1 MPNNE
6 LTFQNLLPTVSNTEI
21 VQDKLKNSTFIGI
34 DFGTSTTVVSYTVF
48 GDDLTP
54 IKTDIIPVRQLNL
67 DGSYTENHLIP
78 SCIAWYQ
85 NKLFIG
91 QTAKI
96 LKSKLTYG
104 RNLWYSFKMKLGLDS
119 GPEYFSTEL
128 PKGHKIATIENA
140 LDATKLFFKYLKGEI
155 DDFIS
160 ENNLPT
166 ASYFSISIPAS
177 FEANQRK
184 DLKEALSYA
193 GISFQDSLFIDEPN
207 AAFLSY
213 LIQANSN
220 NLKNYNIPLDSPLH
234 ILVFDFGAGTCDIT
248 ILEIGRKADRLYSKN
263 IAISKFEQ
271 LGGDDIDK
279 QIVKNVLFKQLL
291 KQNNLTEQEI
301 RTPEYNKIIL
311 PKLQPVAEY
320 LKIQACK
327 SVLRNMVGYSLP
339 ELAKSPESLKVE
351 QTFNLLLPQHNL
363 TYKNPSLSFN
373 EFSRIMDEFISED
386 SSYDIQ
392 NDTESLKS
400 IYTVVNSALSKAN
413 IEKDLINLVLLIGGS
428 SYNPYIQNSL
438 RNGFNQ
444 SEIEIPRDLQAHVA
458 TGTAFNSFL
467 HNGMGVDMI
476 KPIVSEP
483 IIIIL
488 ENESI
493 RTLIREGTEIP
504 CPKVIIDDLHPQKDN
519 QLQIE
524 IPICVSNKNKILTI
538 AKIKSEKGFNKSD
551 KIRLEC
557 EITSDK
563 LIHLSAFIRD
573 IEINVEPLNPF
584 ANSSLSTQEIVE
596 KRLIKAININ
606 ASQNNGLPSVEQ
618 LKSLADFYVK
628 TENHLKAAETFETI
642 QRLSPNKHL
651 ETSICYHYDQ
661 AGRKKLSDEWAEK
674 AYENNPNATNAYNL
688 ALVKEQQGKMNDY
701 ESLMETAVS
710 QGSNAARLVYG
721 EYLLTRDEEKAKKLI
736 EEAFNYWYGQFKT
749 NRLSKND
756 HSRLIRSAR
765 QIGRLEVAEQVENA
779 KSQFNN
785 SNEIKWYSSENLASD
800 NKNYLPEIT
809 E

>member
-6 LTFQNLLPTVSNTEI
+6 LTFQNLLPTISNTGI

-48 GDDLTP
+48 GNNLTP
-54 IKTDIIPVRQLNL
+54 IKTDIIPVKQLNL
-67 DGSYTENHLIP
+67 DGSYTENYLIP
-78 SCIAWYQ
+78 SCIAWFQ

-104 RNLWYSFKMKLGLDS
+104 RNLWYSFKMKLGLDN

-128 PKGHKIATIENA
+128 PKGHRIATIENA
-140 LDATKLFFKYLKGEI
+140 LDATKVFFKYLKKEI
-155 DDFIS
+155 DEFIS
-160 ENNLPT
+160 VNNLPST
-166 ASYFSISIPAS
+166 SYFSISIPAS

-184 DLKEALSYA
+184 DLKEALNYA
-193 GISFQDSLFIDEPN
+193 GISFKNSLFIDEPN

-220 NLKNYNIPLDSPLH
+220 NLRNYNIPLDSPLH

-248 ILEIGRKADRLYSKN
+248 ILEIGRKSDRLYSKN

-271 LGGDDIDK
+271 LGGDDIDR
-279 QIVKNVLFKQLL
+279 QIVKNVLFRQLL
-291 KQNNLTEQEI
+291 EQNDLTEQEI

-320 LKIQACK
+320 LKIQICK

-339 ELAKSPESLKVE
+339 ELAESTETLKIE
-351 QTFNLLLPQHNL
+351 QTFNLMLPQHNL
-363 TYKNPSLSFN
+363 TYENPSLTFS
-373 EFSRIMDEFISED
+373 EFSKTMDKFISRD
-386 SSYDIQ
+386 SSYDFQ

-428 SYNPYIQNSL
+428 SYNPYVQSSL
-438 RNGFNQ
+438 RSYFNQ
-444 SEIEIPRDLQAHVA
+444 SEMEIPRDLQAHVS

-467 HNGMGVDMI
+467 HNGMGIDMI
-476 KPIVSEP
+476 RPIVSEP

-504 CPKVIIDDLHPQKDN
+504 CPKIIINDLHPQKDN
-519 QLQIE
+519 QFQIE

-538 AKIKSEKGFNKSD
+538 AKIKSEKGFNKTD
-551 KIRLEC
+551 KIRLKC
-557 EITSDK
+557 EITADK
-563 LIHLSAFIRD
+563 LIHFSAFIRD

-596 KRLIKAININ
+596 KRLVKAININ
-606 ASQNNGLPSVEQ
+606 ASQNNGIPSAEQ

-628 TENHLKAAETFETI
+628 IENHLKAAETFETI
-642 QRLSPNKHL
+642 QRLSPTKHF

-674 AYENNPNATNAYNL
+674 AYGNNPNATNAYNL
-688 ALVKEQQGKMNDY
+688 ALVKEQQGQMEDY
-701 ESLMETAVS
+701 KRLMESAIQ
-710 QGSNAARLVYG
+710 QGSNAAKLVYG
-721 EYLLTRDEEKAKKLI
+721 EYLLTREEGKARKLI
-736 EEAFNYWYGQFKT
+736 EEAFNYWYDQFKA
-749 NRLSKND
+749 NRLNKTD
-756 HSRLIRSAR
+756 YSRLIRSAR
-765 QIGRLEVAEQVENA
+765 QIGRLEIAEKVEIA
-779 KSQFNN
+779 KSQLNDN
-785 SNEIKWYSSENLASD
+785 NEIKWYSSENLASD
-800 NKNYLPEIT
+800 GKNYLPET
-809 E
+809 SN